1 VVVLAAGNVC
11 VWLLAWQRK
20 RRVWHNNLEF
30 IRYIYKEERGKGR
43 EERIERKEE
52 RIKRREE

>member
-1 VVVLAAGNVC
+1 MSVCGCWHGNEKDVYGTIIWNSS
-11 VWLLAWQRK
+11 VIYIK
-20 RRVWHNNLEF
+20 RR
-30 IRYIYKEERGKGR
+30 EERGKGR